1 MFDNKLIAKSFMWMF
16 IGLLVTFLTGFV
28 ICLNKETLLADLK
41 KSREQLNGSTV
52 FCYPFFE
59 YNDYAISVLKEAG
72 FEMAFIGG
80 RYKIKVGSNKYK
92 LPRYGIINTTYVE
105 DIKKIIN

>member
-1 MFDNKLIAKSFMWMF
+1 MHTPGVCSGGQGSALKCADR
-16 IGLLVTFLTGFV
+16 
-28 ICLNKETLLADLK
+28 ETLLKDLK

-72 FEMAFIGG
+72 FTMAFAGG
-80 RYKIKVGSNKYK
+80 RQKIKVGSDKMK
-92 LPRYGIINTTYVE
+92 LSRYGIINTSNLE
-105 DIKKIIN
+105 DFKKVIY

>member
-1 MFDNKLIAKSFMWMF
+1 MMHK
-16 IGLLVTFLTGFV
+16 TGV
-28 ICLNKETLLADLK
+28 CPGGQGGPIKCVARDKILEDLR

-59 YNDYAISVLKEAG
+59 YNDYAISLLKEAG

-80 RYKIKVGSNKYK
+80 RTKIKVGSDKYK
-92 LPRYGIINTTYVE
+92 LPRYGIINTTYVS
-105 DIKKIIN
+105 DIKKIVN